1 MNLVGLFTA
10 ELKAT
15 AQAEEVKERQFVIL
29 LLVIWLGIVK
39 IILLGLNTTGI
50 IFTGR
55 RKEMKKRT

>member
-15 AQAEEVKERQFVIL
+15 TEAAAEVKERQFEIL

-39 IILLGLNTTGI
+39 MIQDQTYL
-50 IFTGR
+50 
-55 RKEMKKRT
+55 